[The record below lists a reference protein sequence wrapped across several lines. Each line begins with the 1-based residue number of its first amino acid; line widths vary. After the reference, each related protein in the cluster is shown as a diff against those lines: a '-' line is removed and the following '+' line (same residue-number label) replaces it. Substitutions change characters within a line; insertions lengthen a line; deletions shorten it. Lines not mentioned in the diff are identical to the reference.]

1 MRSITTAG
9 LCFDWVFWS
18 TGLRAFSLATRDW
31 TTADSTFSG
40 GGSLWVKEAWDFS
53 GGLSEIWGL
62 GLLVVSSLSGNESL
76 RPVEAGVFST
86 AWDFG
91 LAAPMDLSSL
101 ESVILRGLSSGRELT
116 EGDELGLVIGEALSG
131 G

>member
-1 MRSITTAG
+1 MRSITIAA
-9 LCFDWVFWS
+9 LCFDCVFWS
-18 TGLRAFSLATRDW
+18 TGRSAFSLATRDW

-40 GGSLWVKEAWDFS
+40 GGSLWVKEAWDLS

-62 GLLVVSSLSGNESL
+62 GLLVVSSLSGDESL
-76 RPVEAGVFST
+76 RPVGAGVFST

-101 ESVILRGLSSGRELT
+101 GSVVLRDLSSGREPT
-116 EGDELGLVIGEALSG
+116 GGEKLGLVTGEALSG